1 MSKVDRSSTWRPS
14 RRDVLFL
21 GVGGLVA
28 AVPFARRSPVTL
40 VRRNVLTMGT
50 IAEFAVAHRDPLVA
64 NAAIDRAVE
73 ALRFVDN
80 TMSRFKP
87 SSDIGRANLRAAHAP
102 VAVCADTMDVLNE
115 SLRWAEDSGGVFDPC
130 LGTAIQLWDV
140 AHRHEPPAT
149 PEVRRLANRQLYRK
163 LDVSFHQGGHVVR
176 FDDPDVR
183 LDLGA
188 IAKGYAVD
196 RAVAALRAAGIEQ
209 ALVGAGGDIYALGKS
224 PSGEPWHVGIQS
236 PDDRHSLAGS
246 LSLEDAAVATS
257 GDYQQFFVHGHRRYH
272 HLLDPGTGAPKATS
286 RRSVSVVAGTC
297 MAADAGATV
306 AFAAA
311 DPERILARHGAR
323 IAHVI

>member
-21 GVGGLVA
+21 GVGGFVA
-28 AVPFARRSPVTL
+28 AVPFARRSNVTL

-64 NAAIDRAVE
+64 NAAIDKAVE

-102 VAVCADTMDVLNE
+102 VAVCAETMDVLNE
-115 SLRWAEDSGGVFDPC
+115 SLRWSEDSGGVFDPC
-130 LGTAIQLWDV
+130 LGRAIQLWDV

-149 PEVRRLANRQLYRK
+149 AEVTRLANRQLYRK
-163 LDVSFHQGGHVVR
+163 LDVSFHQGQHVVR

-196 RAVAALRAAGIEQ
+196 RAVAALRAEGIEQ
-209 ALVGAGGDIYALGKS
+209 ALVGAGGDVYALGKS

-236 PDDRHSLAGS
+236 PDDRHRLAGS

-257 GDYQQFFVHGHRRYH
+257 GDYQQFFVHGSHRYH
-272 HLLDPGTGAPKATS
+272 HLLDPLTGAPKATP
-286 RRSVSVVAGTC
+286 RRSVSVVADTC

-323 IAHVI
+323 IAHAI